1 MVVSQAINPNW
12 AAAQNWSQPFRAHF
26 VVLLVRN
33 KPPYKIL
40 AKSVEKHGSY
50 VYICAA
56 MVAREICPII

>member
-12 AAAQNWSQPFRAHF
+12 AAAQNWLQPFRAHC
-26 VVLLVRN
+26 VVFLRRN

-40 AKSVEKHGSY
+40 VKSVEKHGSY

-56 MVAREICPII
+56 MVAREIRPII